1 MNFESNSSSVK
12 PVASGFEDVVLT
24 DIFICFLNKK
34 GLNHK
39 KVLLSVEVCFNFF
52 FLTGFPCCDARRDQN
67 LCMIFITMAL
77 KIKCIDLD
85 MINSNSVKNK
95 VSELDKKSGRQFS

>member
-1 MNFESNSSSVK
+1 MNFE
-12 PVASGFEDVVLT
+12 
-24 DIFICFLNKK
+24 LNISIHYYKK

-39 KVLLSVEVCFNFF
+39 KVLLS
-52 FLTGFPCCDARRDQN
+52 
-67 LCMIFITMAL
+67 MIFITMAL
-77 KIKCIDLD
+77 KIKRIDLD

>member
-1 MNFESNSSSVK
+1 MYFESNSSSVK

-39 KVLLSVEVCFNFF
+39 KVLLSVEVCFNSFF
-52 FLTGFPCCDARRDQN
+52 FDWVPLLRRAQGPES
-67 LCMIFITMAL
+67 MICITMAL
-77 KIKCIDLD
+77 KIKRID
-85 MINSNSVKNK
+85 MTVEQIITSHSNTVKNK
-95 VSELDKKSGRQFS
+95 MN

>member
-1 MNFESNSSSVK
+1 MYFESNSSSVK

-39 KVLLSVEVCFNFF
+39 KVLLSVEVCFNYF
-52 FLTGFPCCDARRDQN
+52 
-67 LCMIFITMAL
+67 
-77 KIKCIDLD
+77 
-85 MINSNSVKNK
+85 
-95 VSELDKKSGRQFS
+95 